1 MLKHKPTQHSTKTA
15 NGIERQELYN
25 APFNNEKPTH
35 AQILK
40 SITTYLQRQTNF
52 THRNPT
58 KVYMKDYAH

>member
-1 MLKHKPTQHSTKTA
+1 MP

-25 APFNNEKPTH
+25 EPFNNKKPTY